1 MILWK
6 ENHLFWAGAVVAAA
20 AMVGLDLLEHLS
32 SKWEGLSHKSSE
44 SVGHFSY
51 RERIVVLGRGLLRRS
66 PGYYTC

>member
-6 ENHLFWAGAVVAAA
+6 ENHLFRAGAVIAAA

-44 SVGHFSY
+44 SVGHFLP
-51 RERIVVLGRGLLRRS
+51 RANRS
-66 PGYYTC
+66 FGSGPTA